1 MSDDL
6 QALFSSAQAGGLS
19 QQSVD
24 MMVHNLDAQ
33 VALGCVGAQV
43 DDLNTDDVT
52 LLVIVL
58 DMSGSMDRARDA
70 VIDGYNAMMETLR
83 DSRLADSILVSTWIF
98 SNAPRLLHGYTPVTY
113 ANDITKNE
121 YGPSGGTALYDAVLN
136 AYTGIVAYGQ
146 DLRDSGIRTQSII
159 AVFSDGEDNS
169 SQHRVGEVRQVSED
183 LIAQEI
189 YVPVFVGYGNEDIFR
204 RIATEMG
211 FQAILTAAHT
221 SADIK
226 RSMGMVSQ
234 SVIRASQSGIVGS
247 GNAFFT
253 GSGS

>member
-19 QQSVD
+19 QQSVEV
-24 MMVHNLDAQ
+24 MVHNLDAQ

-58 DMSGSMDRARDA
+58 DMSGSMDGVRDA
-70 VIDGYNAMMETLR
+70 VIDGYNVMLQTLR
-83 DSRLADSILVSTWIF
+83 DSRLADSILVSTWTF

-113 ANDITKNE
+113 AADITRSE
-121 YGPSGGTALYDAVLN
+121 YVPSGGTALYDAVLN

-146 DLRDSGIRTQSII
+146 DLRDSGIRTQAII

-169 SQHRVGEVRQVSED
+169 SKHRVGEVRQVTED

-189 YVPVFVGYGNEDIFR
+189 YAPVFVGYGDEATFR
-204 RIATEMG
+204 RVAQEMG
-211 FQAILTAAHT
+211 FRAILTAAHT
-221 SADIK
+221 PADIR
-226 RSMGMVSQ
+226 RSMGIVSQ
-234 SVIRASQSGIVGS
+234 SVIRASQSGVVGA

-253 GSGS
+253 GS